1 MANDNLAALEYL
13 LDLTDE
19 SDWPLIHNTVRNDVA
34 AGKLSAADERAYAA
48 MVDKKLG
55 ERDEILFGALN
66 D

>member
-1 MANDNLAALEYL
+1 MANDNIAALEYL

-19 SDWPLIHNTVRNDVA
+19 IDWPLIHSAVRNDVA

>member
-1 MANDNLAALEYL
+1 MANDNLAALERL

-19 SDWPLIHNTVRNDVA
+19 SDWPLIHSTVRSDVA

-55 ERDEILFGALN
+55 ERDEALFGALN